1 VEGLAERSKH
11 DARSSTPAPSLEVVM
26 HASRTAVVTVA
37 ALVLGGCAWGAR
49 AGASAQDFDD
59 QGPHAQTASSRIV
72 LDSLQLRGGDPN
84 LLHLLRAH
92 VPTMTVHT
100 GHRQCAEITLRGQQ
114 SMLGSNDPVIYVDG
128 TRAADTCV
136 LEMLNV
142 AEIERVEVY
151 PLGLR
156 SGYMSSP
163 TGLIFIISRGTEQ

>member
-1 VEGLAERSKH
+1 MS
-11 DARSSTPAPSLEVVM
+11 
-26 HASRTAVVTVA
+26 ASRRAVLTVA
-37 ALVLGGCAWGAR
+37 ALMLGACALGSR
-49 AGASAQDFDD
+49 AGAGAGDD
-59 QGPHAQTASSRIV
+59 EDRGPHAQATASRIV
-72 LDSLQLRGGDPN
+72 LDSLELRGGDPN

-100 GHRQCAEITLRGQQ
+100 GRRQCAEITLRGHQ

-151 PLGLR
+151 PQGIR
-156 SGYMSSP
+156 SGYMTSP
-163 TGLIFIISRGTEQ
+163 TGLIFIVSRGADQ